1 MDKGKKI
8 ELKCKKCSYVSK
20 YHLND
25 MTARESKIALI
36 IGLLIFF
43 IGTPLTIY
51 LLWEYVFK
59 MAFIYSTIVF
69 IILIGIP
76 FTIYSLIEKEQRQ
89 KVRYFNSSKLNE

>member
-1 MDKGKKI
+1 
-8 ELKCKKCSYVSK
+8 
-20 YHLND
+20 